1 MRCISKVWHISAYQI
16 RKAFRT
22 RRIIIVYMLLACFH
36 FENLAPV
43 SAFSHAVGIPV
54 TPYAFV
60 HMVNDFI
67 YQLVIMAG
75 VIVLFCD
82 APFEDESYYYRL
94 PRAGTKGWAFGQIL
108 YIMVMAGIY
117 ELFLIAM
124 SVVPLAGQLDF
135 SGEWGK
141 IWGTLAKTNAGV
153 QFGQLFSVTDYIV
166 SKYQPMEALFLSIAL
181 EWACIVWI
189 GLLIYF
195 FNKLT
200 ERPAGTF
207 TGAFFVLLDICIAN
221 DWMNWANR
229 FSPITLAQLTAY
241 TGYNLQYHITLLYG
255 TVFFAAGIGVL
266 ICLCVSANE
275 KARIADGLSGRLWS
289 RRYDNKAGN

>member
-1 MRCISKVWHISAYQI
+1 MRCISKVWHISAYQL
-16 RKAFRT
+16 RKAFRS
-22 RRIIIVYMLLACFH
+22 RRIIIIYMLLTCFH
-36 FENLAPV
+36 IENLVPV
-43 SAFSHAVGIPV
+43 STFSHAVGINV

-67 YQLVIMAG
+67 YQLVVMAG
-75 VIVLFCD
+75 AIVLFCD

-94 PRAGTKGWAFGQIL
+94 PRAGIKVWAFGQIL
-108 YIMVMAGIY
+108 YIMVMAAIY
-117 ELFLIAM
+117 EMFLIVM
-124 SVVPLAGQLDF
+124 SIMPLAGQLEF
-135 SGEWGK
+135 SREWGK
-141 IWGTLAKTNAGV
+141 IWGTLAKTNAGE

-166 SKYQPMEALFLSIAL
+166 SKYQPMGALVLSLIL

-200 ERPAGTF
+200 EHPAGTF
-207 TGAFFVLLDICIAN
+207 IGAFFVLLDICIAN

-229 FSPITLAQLTAY
+229 FSPVTLAQLTAY

-255 TVFFAAGIGVL
+255 VLFFATGIVGM
-266 ICLCVSANE
+266 ICLCVLVNE
-275 KARIADGLSGRLWS
+275 KARVMDVIGRRLWS
-289 RRYDNKAGN
+289 GRCDNEVRN

>member
-16 RKAFRT
+16 RKAFGT

-36 FENLAPV
+36 IENLAPV
-43 SAFSHAVGIPV
+43 SAFSHAVGINV
-54 TPYAFV
+54 APYAFV

-67 YQLVIMAG
+67 YQLVVMAG
-75 VIVLFCD
+75 AIVLFCD
-82 APFEDESYYYRL
+82 SPFEDETYYYRL
-94 PRAGTKGWAFGQIL
+94 PRAGIKEWAFGQIL
-108 YIMVMAGIY
+108 YIMVMAAIY
-117 ELFLIAM
+117 EMFLVAM
-124 SVVPLAGQLDF
+124 SIIPLAEQLEL

-153 QFGQLFSVTDYIV
+153 QFGQLFSVTDYMV
-166 SKYQPMEALFLSIAL
+166 SKYQPMEAMFLSIVL

-200 ERPAGTF
+200 ERPIGTF
-207 TGAFFVLLDICIAN
+207 IGAFFVLLDICIAN

-241 TGYNLQYHITLLYG
+241 TGYNLQYHITLSYG
-255 TVFFAAGIGVL
+255 MVFFSAGIVVL
-266 ICLCVSANE
+266 IFLCVLANE
-275 KARIADGLSGRLWS
+275 KARIADVVNRRLWS
-289 RRYDNKAGN
+289 GRYDNEAGN